1 MAIAESL
8 KQDLFDGL
16 VAELPVNN
24 VAPVCVLTI
33 LALLALA
40 SPAQAYIGPGAGFA
54 AFSSFLVMFAAMLS
68 AVVTLFTWPVR
79 YIIRAIRG
87 WRAHARSRVRRF
99 VVLGLDGMEPTLT
112 DRFLAEGK
120 LPNLARL
127 REQGC
132 YMRLATTVPPL
143 SPVAWSSFLTGS
155 NPGKHNIY
163 DFLTRD
169 RRTYLPML
177 SSVSIRGSRRV
188 LRLGPYEIPVGKPDI
203 RLLRK
208 GKPFWSVLGEHG
220 IFSSIIRVPITFPPE
235 RLRGVL
241 LSAMCVPD
249 LRGSQGTFSF
259 YTTRPLSESEHI
271 GGEQLH
277 VQREGNTIRSHLV
290 GPENGM
296 RRDRAVMKCP
306 FSVTLDDERG
316 TAVLSVNGER
326 RRLKPGQYSGWVDV
340 SFKAALGVK
349 VRGICQFLL
358 LRTSPEF
365 EMYVTA
371 IQIDPAKPA
380 MPISYPPVYATYLA
394 KNQGKYATLGLAED
408 TWALNAAIISDDDFL
423 HQCIEADSEREK
435 MFLDALDKVK
445 RGLCVCVF
453 DGTDRIQHM
462 FWRYIDEDH
471 PAHRGQADQQHRSAI
486 EELYRRNDELVG
498 RTMARCNDDNT
509 VLMVLSDHG
518 FKSFRRGVDLNYWLE
533 QNGYLKIADGG
544 DRTKKYLADVDWSQ
558 TRAFALGLAGIYL
571 NIKGREACGIV
582 EPGEGADRLGE
593 ELAAKL
599 SGLIDPAT
607 DRPAIRQV
615 YIARKIYRGPYAA
628 AAPDLIVGYH
638 EGYRV
643 SWEAATG
650 QLTDQLCHDNTRAW
664 SGDHCIDPPLVPGV
678 LFCNRGIETEHP
690 RLIDIGPTVLA
701 MFGVPVPKHMDGQ
714 PLAVADADGQSSPV
728 ARKDAAA

>member
-1 MAIAESL
+1 MQSAKSFRR
-8 KQDLFDGL
+8 DHVDGL
-16 VAELPVNN
+16 AGGFSGSRAARVGILSLLVLLVA
-24 VAPVCVLTI
+24 AG
-33 LALLALA
+33 
-40 SPAQAYIGPGAGFA
+40 PAQAYIGPGAGFA
-54 AFSSFLVMFAAMLS
+54 AFSSFLVMFTALLS
-68 AVVTLFTWPVR
+68 AVVTLFTWPLR
-79 YIIRAIRG
+79 YLIRAIRG
-87 WRAHARSRVRRF
+87 WRVYARSRVRRF

-112 DRFLAEGK
+112 ERFLAEGK

-127 REQGC
+127 RDQGC
-132 YMRLATTVPPL
+132 YQRLATTVPPL

-163 DFLTRD
+163 DFLRPD
-169 RRTYLPML
+169 RRTYLPTL
-177 SSVSIRGSRRV
+177 SSVSIRRSGRV
-188 LRLGPYEIPVGKPDI
+188 LRLGPYEIPLGKPDI

-208 GKPFWSVLGEHG
+208 GKPFWSILGAHG
-220 IFSSIIRVPITFPPE
+220 VFSSIIRVPITFPPE
-235 RLRGVL
+235 KMRGVL

-249 LRGSQGTFSF
+249 LRGTQGTFSF
-259 YTTRPLSESEHI
+259 YTTRALGESERI
-271 GGEQLH
+271 GGEQFQ
-277 VQREGNTIRSHLV
+277 VQREGNIIRAHLV

-296 RRDRAVMKCP
+296 RRDRAVMRCP
-306 FSVTLDDERG
+306 FKLVVDDKRG
-316 TAVLSVNGER
+316 TAVLSVNGEKR
-326 RRLKPGQYSGWVDV
+326 QLEQGRYSSWVDV
-340 SFKAALGVK
+340 SFNAGLGVK

-408 TWALNAAIISDDDFL
+408 TWALNASILSDDDFL

-435 MFLDALDKVK
+435 MLFDALDKVK

-462 FWRYIDEDH
+462 FWRYIDERH
-471 PAHRGQADQQHRSAI
+471 PAHRGPADGQRRTAI
-486 EELYRRNDELVG
+486 EELYRRNDDLVG
-498 RTMARCNDDNT
+498 RVMAQCADEDT

-518 FKSFRRGVDLNYWLE
+518 FKSFRRGVDLNYWLK
-533 QNGYLKIADGG
+533 QNGYLQMADGG
-544 DRTKKYLADVDWSQ
+544 DPAKKYLADVDWSR

-582 EPGEGADRLGE
+582 EPGEEADRLRE

-599 SGLIDPAT
+599 GGLIDPAT
-607 DRPAIRQV
+607 GGPAIHQV
-615 YIARKIYRGPYAA
+615 YIGRKVYRGPYAE

-643 SWEAATG
+643 SWEAAIG
-650 QLTDQLCHDNTRAW
+650 QLTDRLWHDNTKAW
-664 SGDHCIDPPLVPGV
+664 SGDHCIDPALVPGV
-678 LFCNRGIETEHP
+678 LFCNRRIKTEHP
-690 RLIDIGPTVLA
+690 RLIDIGPTILA
-701 MFGVPVPKHMDGQ
+701 MFGVPVPKHMDGR
-714 PLAVADADGQSSPV
+714 PLAVAEADGESSGGHE
-728 ARKDAAA
+728 AAAA